1 MLAAKRHEVSKDE
14 ADKGKAVQRKP
25 EETPPSPINP
35 LWHQLATSVPPV
47 QAKLKIGS
55 PGDKYEQEAD
65 QVAEQVMR
73 MPEPSIR
80 RKPS

>member
-1 MLAAKRHEVSKDE
+1 MLAAKRHEVAE
-14 ADKGKAVQRKP
+14 ADKGKAGQKKP
-25 EETPPSPINP
+25 DASPAPINP
-35 LWHQLATSVPPV
+35 VWHQLATSVPGV

-65 QVAEQVMR
+65 RVAEQVMR